1 MMARPRVRGDHGHV
15 LEGSMELC
23 TVDQIHNTIM
33 WEPPTRQQAMI
44 LLLEE
49 NRSRNR
55 PEVFRLFA
63 EMFPRE

>member
-1 MMARPRVRGDHGHV
+1 
-15 LEGSMELC
+15 MELC